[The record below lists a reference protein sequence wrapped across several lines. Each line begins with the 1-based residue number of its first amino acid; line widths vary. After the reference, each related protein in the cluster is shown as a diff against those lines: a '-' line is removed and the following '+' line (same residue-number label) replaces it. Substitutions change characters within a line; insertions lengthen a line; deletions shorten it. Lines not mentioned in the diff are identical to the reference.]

1 MTGMN
6 VAVDKFSV
14 VVVDEGGMC
23 PVERE
28 VLYGG
33 RLGLSEYSLG
43 SEKGLYIYL
52 WMHRCHKDE
61 WEKLV
66 GYFEDEKYKDGGM
79 ISVECVGTLGYT
91 VNVVYRVT
99 MEKVRKEEARICE
112 KCKYY
117 GDIGWIPNWPFD
129 DFGYICRRRQVK
141 SVNPVSGFD
150 KWDGKVLMCVK
161 EREIDVSWWERLV
174 GKCCRRDRCGKEG
187 KYWMRR

>member
-1 MTGMN
+1 M
-6 VAVDKFSV
+6 S
-14 VVVDEGGMC
+14 
-23 PVERE
+23 
-28 VLYGG
+28 
-33 RLGLSEYSLG
+33 LSEHNLG
-43 SEKGLYIYL
+43 SKKGLYIYL

-66 GYFEDEKYKDGGM
+66 GYFKDGKYEDGRT
-79 ISVECVGTLGYT
+79 ISVECVGALGFRYL
-91 VNVVYRVT
+91 VNVYRVT
-99 MEKVRKEEARICE
+99 MEKVRKEEARVCE

-161 EREIDVSWWERLV
+161 EREENLSWWERLV
-174 GKCCRRDRCGKEG
+174 GKWWGDRCGKEG
-187 KYWMRR
+187 KYWEKR